1 MRHMKCIVCYAYA
14 RYILHLTQYILH
26 NTWMHHVVCIAY
38 NTSYLMRDVS
48 CIIDHIGCI
57 VYRTQCILHS
67 RCYTM
72 QMIFC
77 MTHRINCMTHDVKYQ
92 IHAARCRN
100 DVQQSGK
107 GRKYPSFPLQF
118 LHQAVSPPRMRFYGI
133 LFFQE

>member
-1 MRHMKCIVCYAYA
+1 MRHSTSCIVC
-14 RYILHLTQYILH
+14 
-26 NTWMHHVVCIAY
+26 
-38 NTSYLMRDVS
+38 NTSDMIDSTSCRMYHVKNKMQGAFCIVDAVS
-48 CIIDHIGCI
+48 CIVHNASDRMHKHI

-77 MTHRINCMTHDVKYQ
+77 MTHHINCMTHDVEYQ
-92 IHAARCRN
+92 MHVAGCRI

-107 GRKYPSFPLQF
+107 ERKYPSFLLQF
-118 LHQAVSPPRMRFYGI
+118 LHQAVSPTRMRFYGI